1 MVSEAL
7 FNVVVLALIIS
18 VSIQVSGWSGWYDDD
33 EIEKHIESKH
43 KRQKNYFK
51 DVK

>member
-18 VSIQVSGWSGWYDDD
+18 VSIQVSGWSGWYDKE
-33 EIEKHIESKH
+33 EIEKHIERKH
-43 KRQKNYFK
+43 RKNHFK
-51 DVK
+51 EM

>member
-7 FNVVVLALIIS
+7 FNIVVLALIIS
-18 VSIQVSGWSGWYDDD
+18 VSIHVSGWSCWYD
-33 EIEKHIESKH
+33 ESETEKHIEN
-43 KRQKNYFK
+43 KRRKNHFK

>member
-33 EIEKHIESKH
+33 EVENKRKH
-43 KRQKNYFK
+43 RKNHFK
-51 DVK
+51 EIK

>member
-7 FNVVVLALIIS
+7 FNIVVLALIIS

-33 EIEKHIESKH
+33 EIKKHIEN
-43 KRQKNYFK
+43 KRRKNHFK

>member
-7 FNVVVLALIIS
+7 FNIVVLALIIS

-33 EIEKHIESKH
+33 EIEKRIEAN
-43 KRQKNYFK
+43 KRRKNHFK
-51 DVK
+51 EIK